1 VTNGRTIMKRK
12 SDVTGT
18 RAFGFRRTKRM
29 VAIVSLL
36 AAAAALGG
44 VPASAAPNALP
55 IKALDLRP
63 PDPQDI
69 LLTGS
74 PQVIT
79 SIDATDALID
89 ADSMP
94 DFVIVGA
101 PPLPEMP
108 EMQSD
113 IHVPQIG
120 FGSLYW
126 ALQHPTGAWR
136 ILLPEQ

>member
-1 VTNGRTIMKRK
+1 
-12 SDVTGT
+12 
-18 RAFGFRRTKRM
+18 M
-29 VAIVSLL
+29 VAVVSLL
-36 AAAAALGG
+36 AAAAALCN

-69 LLTGS
+69 ILTGS

-79 SIDATDALID
+79 SIDATDAPID

-101 PPLPEMP
+101 PPLPEM
-108 EMQSD
+108 QSD
-113 IHVPQIG
+113 IHVPQTG

-126 ALQHPTGAWR
+126 ALRHPTRAWR

>member
-1 VTNGRTIMKRK
+1 MKHK
-12 SDVTGT
+12 SDVTGS
-18 RAFGFRRTKRM
+18 RSFGFRRTKHM
-29 VAIVSLL
+29 VVIVSLL

-44 VPASAAPNALP
+44 VPASAAPSALP

-63 PDPQDI
+63 PDPRDI

-74 PQVIT
+74 PQVIA
-79 SIDATDALID
+79 SIDATDALD
-89 ADSMP
+89 DTESMP

-101 PPLPEMP
+101 PPLPEM
-108 EMQSD
+108 ESD
-113 IHVPQIG
+113 IHVPQTG

-126 ALQHPTGAWR
+126 AFQHPTGAWR

>member
-1 VTNGRTIMKRK
+1 VKH
-12 SDVTGT
+12 
-18 RAFGFRRTKRM
+18 M
-29 VAIVSLL
+29 VAVVSLL
-36 AAAAALGG
+36 AAAAALCN

-79 SIDATDALID
+79 SIDATDAPID

-101 PPLPEMP
+101 PPLPEM
-108 EMQSD
+108 QSD
-113 IHVPQIG
+113 IHVPQTG

-126 ALQHPTGAWR
+126 ALRHPTRAWR